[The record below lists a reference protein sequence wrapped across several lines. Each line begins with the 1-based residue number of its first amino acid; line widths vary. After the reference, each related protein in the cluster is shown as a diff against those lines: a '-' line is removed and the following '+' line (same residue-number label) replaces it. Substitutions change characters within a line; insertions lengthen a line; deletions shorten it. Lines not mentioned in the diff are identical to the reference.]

1 MKEGKEKD
9 KVPRRPNRPLLVL
22 WSLVLA
28 ALLVVS
34 TALAV
39 VLAPH
44 ADILNILLSKGDVT
58 SESAVQAAQ
67 ATADITEEV
76 ESEAVILLKNEGSA
90 LPLGTDSKVNV
101 FGSTAGNNFSFGGTG
116 SGAGDESKNVG
127 FYQGL
132 ENAGIQANPTLKAFY
147 DANAKSSQQQALGLV
162 GTDWNLYELPQSDYD
177 QSLIDDAKS
186 YSDTAVVVFT
196 RKGGEGY
203 DLPIDMADYEGSE
216 AGRSYLQLTPNEEA
230 LLDMAE
236 KNFGRVVVVL
246 NSPNPMELGR
256 MDDEAV
262 DAVLWVGTPG
272 ATGCNAIGKVLAG
285 EVNPSGKTVDTF
297 AYDLKS
303 APSYYNA
310 GDFSYSNTIEA
321 GNAAIFAGTGDA
333 ATGNLPNYY
342 VNYAE
347 GIYVGYRYYE
357 TAAADGFIDYDSTVQ
372 YPFGYG
378 LSYTTF
384 DQKLDDVTDDGKT
397 ITATVTVTNTGSV
410 AGKQVV
416 EIYAAAPYTK
426 GGIEKSSVVL
436 AGFDKTKLLEP
447 GESQT
452 LEVSFAR
459 EDLASYDYTG
469 VKAEGGAYV
478 LEAGDYGIQ
487 LQTDSHNV
495 VDKKTIHVDS
505 DVIYDDA
512 HDGKR
517 ESDHVEAK
525 NRFDAA
531 GSDADLIYVSR
542 ADWAGT
548 MPTERTP
555 VSSEASEKIL
565 DALNNKEPL
574 DNSETEDI
582 TFGAKNGL
590 KLSDMRGLDYDDP
603 QWDKLLDQV
612 TLDEMKILVGN
623 AGWMTA
629 GVKSVDKPAL
639 VECDGPNGI
648 NNIIG
653 RVNGTQLTGQSN
665 LGYTWNTELA
675 ARVGELF
682 GQEAKALNIAGV
694 YAPAADMHRSA
705 FGGRNYEYVSED
717 ALLTGKIVAAEAKAI
732 QGQGVYCYLKHFA
745 VNDQETH
752 RADSGGLVTW
762 LNEQSLRE
770 IYLRP
775 FEICVKEAGNTGMM
789 SSYNRIGATPVA
801 ESKELLTDVL
811 RGEWGFQGAVIT
823 DCTMAADTSDVNY
836 SVRAGNDLN
845 LNYLQDTK
853 MTADTTET
861 AAGHQALRRAT
872 KNVLYMVA
880 NSDALE
886 STHNLDMPSAVRNG
900 CIVFDVVAIALFCL
914 YLWRRHLKMVRWREA
929 GKPAGRIATWI
940 ESRKARRS

>member
-1 MKEGKEKD
+1 M
-9 KVPRRPNRPLLVL
+9 
-22 WSLVLA
+22 
-28 ALLVVS
+28 
-34 TALAV
+34 
-39 VLAPH
+39 
-44 ADILNILLSKGDVT
+44 
-58 SESAVQAAQ
+58 
-67 ATADITEEV
+67 
-76 ESEAVILLKNEGSA
+76 
-90 LPLGTDSKVNV
+90 
-101 FGSTAGNNFSFGGTG
+101 
-116 SGAGDESKNVG
+116 
-127 FYQGL
+127 
-132 ENAGIQANPTLKAFY
+132 
-147 DANAKSSQQQALGLV
+147 
-162 GTDWNLYELPQSDYD
+162 
-177 QSLIDDAKS
+177 
-186 YSDTAVVVFT
+186 
-196 RKGGEGY
+196 
-203 DLPIDMADYEGSE
+203 
-216 AGRSYLQLTPNEEA
+216 
-230 LLDMAE
+230 
-236 KNFGRVVVVL
+236 
-246 NSPNPMELGR
+246 
-256 MDDEAV
+256 
-262 DAVLWVGTPG
+262 
-272 ATGCNAIGKVLAG
+272 
-285 EVNPSGKTVDTF
+285 DTF
-297 AYDLKS
+297 AYDLTS

-310 GDFSYSNTIEA
+310 GDFSYSNTEA

-333 ATGNLPNYY
+333 AVGNLPNYY
-342 VNYAE
+342 VNYTE

-384 DQKLDDVTDDGKT
+384 DQKLDDVTDDGTT

-410 AGKQVV
+410 AGKQVA

-426 GGIEKSSVVL
+426 GGIEKSSVAL
-436 AGFDKTKLLEP
+436 AGFGKTKLLEP

-452 LEVSFAR
+452 LEISFDR

-495 VDKKTIHVDS
+495 VAKKTIHVDE

-512 HDGKR
+512 YDGKR
-517 ESDHVEAK
+517 ASDLVEAK

-531 GSDADLIYVSR
+531 GSDADLTYVSR

-555 VSSEASEKIL
+555 VSTEASDKIL
-565 DALNNKEPL
+565 DDLNNKEPL
-574 DNSETEDI
+574 DNSETEDV

-590 KLSDMRGLDYDDP
+590 KLSDMKGLDYDDP

-623 AGWMTA
+623 AGWMTT
-629 GVKSVDKPAL
+629 GVKSVEKPAL
-639 VECDGPNGI
+639 VECDGPNGV

-653 RVNGTQLTGQSN
+653 QVNGTQLVGQSN

-682 GQEAKALNIAGV
+682 AQEAKALNIAGL
-694 YAPAADMHRSA
+694 YAPAANTHRTA

-717 ALLTGKIVAAEAKAI
+717 GLLTGKIVAAEAKAI

-811 RGEWGFQGAVIT
+811 RGEWGFKGAVIT
-823 DCTMAADTSDVNY
+823 DCTMAAGTSDVNR
-836 SVRAGNDLN
+836 SVRAGNDIN
-845 LNYLQDTK
+845 LNYLQDTA
-853 MTADTTET
+853 MTADTTDA

-886 STHNLDMPSAVRNG
+886 STHNLDMPSTIRTG
-900 CIVFDVVAIALFCL
+900 CIVFDVVAIALFGM
-914 YLWRRHLKMVRWREA
+914 YLWRRHVKMVRWREA

-940 ESRKARRS
+940 TDLKSRKA

>member
-1 MKEGKEKD
+1 M
-9 KVPRRPNRPLLVL
+9 
-22 WSLVLA
+22 
-28 ALLVVS
+28 
-34 TALAV
+34 
-39 VLAPH
+39 
-44 ADILNILLSKGDVT
+44 
-58 SESAVQAAQ
+58 
-67 ATADITEEV
+67 
-76 ESEAVILLKNEGSA
+76 
-90 LPLGTDSKVNV
+90 
-101 FGSTAGNNFSFGGTG
+101 
-116 SGAGDESKNVG
+116 
-127 FYQGL
+127 
-132 ENAGIQANPTLKAFY
+132 
-147 DANAKSSQQQALGLV
+147 
-162 GTDWNLYELPQSDYD
+162 
-177 QSLIDDAKS
+177 
-186 YSDTAVVVFT
+186 
-196 RKGGEGY
+196 
-203 DLPIDMADYEGSE
+203 
-216 AGRSYLQLTPNEEA
+216 
-230 LLDMAE
+230 
-236 KNFGRVVVVL
+236 
-246 NSPNPMELGR
+246 
-256 MDDEAV
+256 
-262 DAVLWVGTPG
+262 
-272 ATGCNAIGKVLAG
+272 
-285 EVNPSGKTVDTF
+285 DTF
-297 AYDLKS
+297 AYDLTS

-310 GDFSYSNTIEA
+310 GDFSYSNTEA

-333 ATGNLPNYY
+333 AVGNLPNYY
-342 VNYAE
+342 VNYTE

-384 DQKLDDVTDDGKT
+384 DQKLDDVTDDGTT

-410 AGKQVV
+410 AGKQVA

-426 GGIEKSSVVL
+426 GGIEKSSVAL
-436 AGFDKTKLLEP
+436 AGFGKTKLLEP

-452 LEVSFAR
+452 LEISFDR

-495 VDKKTIHVDS
+495 VAKKTIHVDE

-517 ESDHVEAK
+517 ASDLVEAK

-531 GSDADLIYVSR
+531 GSDADLTYVSR

-555 VSSEASEKIL
+555 VSTEASDKIL
-565 DALNNKEPL
+565 DDFNNKEPL
-574 DNSETEDI
+574 DNSETEDV
-582 TFGAKNGL
+582 TCGAKNGL
-590 KLSDMRGLDYDDP
+590 KLSDMKGLDYDDP

-623 AGWMTA
+623 AGWMTT
-629 GVKSVDKPAL
+629 GVKSVEKPAL
-639 VECDGPNGI
+639 VECDGPNGV

-653 RVNGTQLTGQSN
+653 QVNGTQLVGQSN

-682 GQEAKALNIAGV
+682 AQEAKALNIAGL
-694 YAPAADMHRSA
+694 YAPAANTHRTA

-717 ALLTGKIVAAEAKAI
+717 GLLTGKIVAAEAKAI

-752 RADSGGLVTW
+752 RVDSGGLVTW

-775 FEICVKEAGNTGMM
+775 FEICIKEAGNTGMM

-811 RGEWGFQGAVIT
+811 RGEWGFKGAVIT
-823 DCTMAADTSDVNY
+823 DCTMAAGTSDVNR
-836 SVRAGNDLN
+836 SVRAGNDIN
-845 LNYLQDTK
+845 LNYLQDTA
-853 MTADTTET
+853 MTADTTDT

-886 STHNLDMPSAVRNG
+886 STHNLDMPSTIRTG
-900 CIVFDVVAIALFCL
+900 CIVFDVVAIALFGM
-914 YLWRRHLKMVRWREA
+914 YLWRRHVKMVRWREA

-940 ESRKARRS
+940 TDLKSRKA

>member
-1 MKEGKEKD
+1 MEEGKKKV

-28 ALLVVS
+28 LLLVVS

-58 SESAVQAAQ
+58 SEAAVQASQ

-76 ESEAVILLKNEGSA
+76 ESEAVILLKNKDAA
-90 LPLGTDSKVNV
+90 LPLGGDAKVNV
-101 FGSTAGNNFSFGGTG
+101 FGSTAGNNFSYGGTG
-116 SGAGDESKNVG
+116 SGAGDESKNVT

-132 ENAGIQANPTLKAFY
+132 ENAGIQANPELKDFY
-147 DANAKSSQQQALGLV
+147 DANALESQQQAIGLV

-177 QSLIDDAKS
+177 QSLIDNAKS
-186 YSDTAVVVFT
+186 YSDTAVVVLT

-256 MDDEAV
+256 MNDDAV

-272 ATGCNAIGKVLAG
+272 ATGCNAIAKVLTG

-297 AYDLKS
+297 AYDLTS

-310 GDFSYSNTIEA
+310 GDFSYSNTEA

-333 ATGNLPNYY
+333 AVGNLPNYY
-342 VNYAE
+342 VNYTE
-347 GIYVGYRYYE
+347 GIYIGYRYYE

-384 DQKLDDVTDDGKT
+384 DQKLDDVTDDGTT

-410 AGKQVV
+410 AGKQVA

-447 GESQT
+447 SESQT
-452 LEVSFAR
+452 LEISFDR
-459 EDLASYDYTG
+459 EDLAGYDYTG

-495 VDKKTIHVDS
+495 VAKKTIHVDE

-517 ESDHVEAK
+517 SSDLVEAK

-531 GSDADLIYVSR
+531 SFDADLTYVSR

-555 VSSEASEKIL
+555 VSTEASGKIL
-565 DALNNKEPL
+565 GDLNNKEPL
-574 DNSETEDI
+574 DNSETEDV

-590 KLSDMRGLDYDDP
+590 KLSDMKGLDYDDP

-623 AGWMTA
+623 AGWMTT

-639 VECDGPNGI
+639 VECDGPNGV

-653 RVNGTQLTGQSN
+653 QVNGTQLVGQSN

-682 GQEAKALNIAGV
+682 AQEAKALNIAGL
-694 YAPAADMHRSA
+694 YAPAANTHRTA

-717 ALLTGKIVAAEAKAI
+717 GLLTGKIVAAEAKAI

-811 RGEWGFQGAVIT
+811 RGEWGFKGAVIT
-823 DCTMAADTSDVNY
+823 DCTMAAGTSDVNR
-836 SVRAGNDLN
+836 SVRAGNDIN
-845 LNYLQDTK
+845 LNYLQDTA
-853 MTADTTET
+853 MTADTTDT

-872 KNVLYMVA
+872 KNVLYMVV

-886 STHNLDMPSAVRNG
+886 STHNLDMPGTIRTG
-900 CIVFDVVAIALFCL
+900 CIVFDVVAVALFGL
-914 YLWRRHLKMVRWREA
+914 YLWRRHVKMVRWREA

-940 ESRKARRS
+940 ASRKA

>member
-1 MKEGKEKD
+1 M
-9 KVPRRPNRPLLVL
+9 
-22 WSLVLA
+22 LA
-28 ALLVVS
+28 LLLVVS

-58 SESAVQAAQ
+58 SEAAVQASQ

-76 ESEAVILLKNEGSA
+76 ESEAVILLKNKDAA
-90 LPLGTDSKVNV
+90 LPLGGNAKVNV
-101 FGSTAGNNFSFGGTG
+101 FGSTAGNNFSYGGTG
-116 SGAGDESKNVG
+116 SGAGDESKNVT

-132 ENAGIQANPTLKAFY
+132 ENAGIQANPELKDFY
-147 DANAKSSQQQALGLV
+147 DKNAKSAQKTSTGMV

-177 QSLIDDAKS
+177 QSLIDNAKS
-186 YSDTAVVVFT
+186 YSDTAVVVLT
-196 RKGGEGY
+196 RKDGEGY
-203 DLPIDMADYEGSE
+203 DLPIDMADSEGSE

-236 KNFGRVVVVL
+236 KNFSRVVVVL

-256 MDDEAV
+256 MNDDAV

-272 ATGCNAIGKVLAG
+272 ATGCDAIAKVLTG

-297 AYDLKS
+297 AYDLTS

-310 GDFSYSNTIEA
+310 GDFSYSNTES

-333 ATGNLPNYY
+333 AVGNLPNYY
-342 VNYAE
+342 VNYTE

-384 DQKLDDVTDDGKT
+384 DQKLDDVTDDGTT

-410 AGKQVV
+410 AGKQVA

-426 GGIEKSSVVL
+426 GGIEKSSVAL
-436 AGFDKTKLLEP
+436 AGFGKTKLLEP

-452 LEVSFAR
+452 LEISFDR

-495 VDKKTIHVDS
+495 VAKKTIHVDE

-512 HDGKR
+512 HDAKR
-517 ESDHVEAK
+517 SSDLVEAK
-525 NRFDAA
+525 NRSDAA
-531 GSDADLIYVSR
+531 GSDADLTYVSR

-555 VSSEASEKIL
+555 VSTEASDKIL
-565 DALNNKEPL
+565 DDLNNKEPL
-574 DNSETEDI
+574 DNSETEDV

-590 KLSDMRGLDYDDP
+590 KLSDMKGLDCDDP

-623 AGWMTA
+623 AGWMTT

-639 VECDGPNGI
+639 VECDGPNGV

-653 RVNGTQLTGQSN
+653 QVNSTQLVGQSN
-665 LGYTWNTELA
+665 LGHTWNTELA

-682 GQEAKALNIAGV
+682 AQEAKALNIAGL
-694 YAPAADMHRSA
+694 YAPAANTHRTA

-717 ALLTGKIVAAEAKAI
+717 GLLTGKIVAAEAKAI

-745 VNDQETH
+745 ANDQETH
-752 RADSGGLVTW
+752 RADSG
-762 LNEQSLRE
+762 
-770 IYLRP
+770 
-775 FEICVKEAGNTGMM
+775 
-789 SSYNRIGATPVA
+789 
-801 ESKELLTDVL
+801 VL
-811 RGEWGFQGAVIT
+811 RGEWGFKGAVIT
-823 DCTMAADTSDVNY
+823 DCTMAAGTSDVNR
-836 SVRAGNDLN
+836 SVRAGNDIN
-845 LNYLQDTK
+845 LNYLQDTA
-853 MTADTTET
+853 MTADTTDT

-872 KNVLYMVA
+872 KNVLYMVV
-880 NSDALE
+880 NSDALG
-886 STHNLDMPSAVRNG
+886 STHNLDMPSTIRTG
-900 CIVFDVVAIALFCL
+900 CIVFGVVAIALFGM
-914 YLWRRHLKMVRWREA
+914 YLWRRHVKMVRWREA

-940 ESRKARRS
+940 AGRKAKA